1 MLESSKK
8 DENNLRKSKS
18 ARARKYLRI
27 GKALHISSN
36 SGNLISKIT
45 ENVHIGNSIYAK
57 NKKMIGRIYDIF
69 GAVTNPYISITLN
82 DKSERT
88 RNNIIGKDLY
98 VRMK

>member
-8 DENNLRKSKS
+8 DEKNLRKSKS
-18 ARARKYLRI
+18 KYLRI

-36 SGNLISKIT
+36 SGNLISEIT
-45 ENVHIGNSIYAK
+45 ENVHIGDSIYTK

-69 GAVTNPYISITLN
+69 GAVTNPYISIRLN
-82 DKSERT
+82 DKTERT

-98 VRMK
+98 MRLK